1 MPSYVI
7 HLATAQEYLRKHNR
21 EFSQEFMNG
30 SIEPDFTTDKSKT
43 HYGKSP
49 AYTNLK
55 KYLESNKID
64 TDFKQGYFLH
74 LVTDYLFYN
83 YYLDELKKPEIFD
96 DYDIISKP
104 IIEKYNVVLPEKV
117 KEITTFKTGKTKILS
132 LELAY
137 KVIDEVSDL
146 TLEEIE
152 KEVMNDLDKW
162 NYYKRL
168 V

>member
-1 MPSYVI
+1 MPSYVV
-7 HLATAQEYLRKHNR
+7 HLATAQEYFRKHNR
-21 EFSQEFMNG
+21 EFSQEFMLG

-49 AYTNLK
+49 AYTNLRN
-55 KYLESNKID
+55 YLESNKID
-64 TDFKQGYFLH
+64 TDFNQGYFLH

-104 IIEKYNVVLPEKV
+104 IIEKYNVVLPQKV

-152 KEVMNDLDKW
+152 KEVMNNLDKW